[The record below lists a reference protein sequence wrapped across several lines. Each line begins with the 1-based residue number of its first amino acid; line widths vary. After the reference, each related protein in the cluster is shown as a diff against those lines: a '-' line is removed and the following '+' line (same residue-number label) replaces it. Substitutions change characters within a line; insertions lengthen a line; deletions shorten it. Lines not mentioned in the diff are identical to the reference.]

1 VLIEKGTDHMG
12 MGYVVIA
19 FILLVGPLAAL
30 IGTDSRIDEI
40 RRLDWRRS

>member
-1 VLIEKGTDHMG
+1 MEKGADHLG

-19 FILLVGPLAAL
+19 FILLVGPLAVLVGAE
-30 IGTDSRIDEI
+30 SRIDEV

>member
-1 VLIEKGTDHMG
+1 MEKRVDHLG